1 MMQQLGLIL
10 QQLEE
15 ISEQIDESLKQRIIR
30 SNHTNDYYEKIKKHL
45 MRLEDWNTKIISM
58 INMKEGTKLEK
69 LLEAS
74 RNTSEELRKLRE
86 KLNVLRDKAE
96 TNIAFKNYEYQ
107 EMKEIQL
114 PKFHEYPIQFIEEI
128 RKITINTNFNLNILE
143 KIIKKNVEK
152 QIYEIL

>member
-10 QQLEE
+10 QRLKE

-30 SNHTNDYYEKIKKHL
+30 SNHTNDYYERIKKHL

-58 INMKEGTKLEK
+58 INIKEGTKLET

-74 RNTSEELRKLRE
+74 KNTSEELRRLRE

-107 EMKEIQL
+107 EMKDFQL
-114 PKFHEYPIQFIEEI
+114 PKVHEYPIQFIEGM
-128 RKITINTNFNLNILE
+128 RRITTNTNFNLNVLE
-143 KIIKKNVEK
+143 RIIKK
-152 QIYEIL
+152 QC